1 MLIPPGTVAWHD
13 RQGNAF
19 WPFAAISTTGAQAPV
34 GVGRKRSMAFD
45 PTDQWASVSIGD
57 SLVGRK
63 AGGSAAD
70 KARDSASLRTW
81 MARLRGVHTD
91 ERAWRR
97 GATGERVAAWWL
109 GRLPAGW
116 HLFNDIAVGD
126 HGANVDHVLVGP
138 AGVFTVN
145 AKNLTGKIWVG
156 SRSILHN
163 GHKTSFLPKAVAE
176 AKRTSKLLSAA
187 LDRPID
193 VYPILA
199 ILADDWRIKER
210 PTDVLVAAPRGVKD
224 WLRRQPAVLSPA
236 DVTAISAVVNKPA
249 TWQPG

>member
-1 MLIPPGTVAWHD
+1 
-13 RQGNAF
+13 
-19 WPFAAISTTGAQAPV
+19 
-34 GVGRKRSMAFD
+34 MAFD
-45 PTDQWASVSIGD
+45 SHDQWETVSIGD

-70 KARDSASLRTW
+70 KARELRDAAPARTW

-97 GATGERVAAWWL
+97 GATGERVTAWWL

-116 HLFNDIAVGD
+116 HLFNDISVGD
-126 HGANVDHVLVGP
+126 RGANIDHVLVGP

-176 AKRTSKLLSAA
+176 AKRASKLLSAA

-193 VYPILA
+193 VYPIIA

-210 PTDVLVAAPRGVKD
+210 PTDVWVAAPRGVKD
-224 WLRRQPAVLSPA
+224 WLRSRPAVLSPA
-236 DVTAISAVVNKPA
+236 EVTAISAAVNKPA
-249 TWQPG
+249 TWQPS

>member
-1 MLIPPGTVAWHD
+1 
-13 RQGNAF
+13 
-19 WPFAAISTTGAQAPV
+19 
-34 GVGRKRSMAFD
+34 MAFD
-45 PTDQWASVSIGD
+45 PHDQWESVSIG
-57 SLVGRK
+57 V
-63 AGGSAAD
+63 APA
-70 KARDSASLRTW
+70 RTW
-81 MARLRGVHTD
+81 MARLRGGHTD

-97 GATGERVAAWWL
+97 GSTDEGGTAWWL

-116 HLFNDIAVGD
+116 HLFNDIAVD
-126 HGANVDHVLVGP
+126 RDANIDNVLVGP

-176 AKRTSKLLSAA
+176 AKRASNLLSAA
-187 LDRPID
+187 LDRPIEA
-193 VYPILA
+193 YPVLA

-224 WLRRQPAVLSPA
+224 WLRRQPAVLSTA
-236 DVTAISAVVNKPA
+236 DVTAISAAVNEPT
-249 TWQPG
+249 TWQVG